1 MCQLI
6 HKSLSE
12 LQAMTKAQLIQM
24 ALEGITDTTLMSQEL
39 WPDGQIKLRIWVARY
54 RFDNSFAWK
63 HKHTWSYYPTGEVDV
78 FIESHFNA
86 GDSEIGRRKI
96 KHFLD
101 GRQPI
106 IIEDTIPRQ

>member
-6 HKSLSE
+6 HKSLAE
-12 LQAMTKAQLIQM
+12 LQAMTKAQIIQI
-24 ALEGITDTTLMSQEL
+24 ALAGIVGAILMSEEH
-39 WPDGQIKLRIWVARY
+39 WPDGQIKLRIWQGRY

-63 HKHTWSYYPTGEVDV
+63 HKHTWSYYPTGEIDI
-78 FIESHFNA
+78 FIESHFND
-86 GDSEIGRRKI
+86 GDTEIGRRKI

-106 IIEDTIPRQ
+106 ITEDTIPV